1 MQQRRKQIFDRYL
14 PEVANAVGKL
24 TNKKPEPIL
33 KNLKDIMKKSVGVV
47 IDGKEEGSEDKGK
60 T

>member
-1 MQQRRKQIFDRYL
+1 MQERRKQIFDRYL

-24 TNKKPEPIL
+24 TKKKPEPIL
-33 KNLKDIMKKSVGVV
+33 KNLKAIMKKSVGVV
-47 IDGKEEGSEDKGK
+47 VDGKKDKGK

>member
-24 TNKKPEPIL
+24 TSKKPEPIL
-33 KNLKDIMKKSVGVV
+33 KKLKVIMKKSTGVV
-47 IDGKEEGSEDKGK
+47 VDGKEDKGK
-60 T
+60 A